1 MESEFEEFLLLVKR
15 VERAET
21 NDFIKL
27 AYLLGRD
34 PKHDFAGADLSSVDL
49 SSCDL
54 SHAELS
60 YTNMRGCNLAHANLR
75 YSNLHG
81 ADLSSANL
89 QGCDLA
95 YANLTDCN
103 LSNADLHESNLAY
116 ANLTN
121 CDLSDSDL
129 SSVNLSLVDLSVSKQ
144 KDKQSQ
150 GHESAEG
157 ETQVNQGF
165 LPQYPIVD
173 MHDGK
178 DYGRSSSIVM
188 KDPEV
193 SNTYLENAERPS
205 LGRLTE
211 FGDSSHEEMIING
224 PNNLCGEIEISGAK
238 NSAIVLAC
246 ASLLTT
252 DALLLK
258 NVPYLGDISTIC
270 HILGTM
276 GAEIRYLSTDS
287 IEISIRDLTRD
298 GPPFHLVNS
307 LRASFFCIGPILARC
322 GSVNMPLPGGC
333 QIGARPV
340 VEHVKGLKALGAT
353 VEIEH
358 GYVKAYIP
366 NQNRRL
372 KGALVQLE
380 VPSVGATET
389 LMMAAVL
396 ADGETIIKN
405 AAKEPEVCDLA
416 CLLRAMGAEI
426 RGEGTEKIIIN
437 GVSKLHGAEF
447 TIMPDRI
454 EAGTYLIAAANTRSQ
469 LEIYPV
475 IPNHMRTVLDVLKAA
490 GCNLRIVEN
499 RIMIVPGSVH
509 AVDICTHP
517 YPGYPT
523 DLQAAMMVLNAT
535 AIGSSIVTEEIFE
548 NRMQHVPELQRMGAN
563 IHIVGNTAYISGSAQ
578 LHGSLVRGTDLR
590 GVAALIL
597 AGLGAEGE
605 TSVRGLEFLDRGYSF
620 MDEKLRR
627 VGASIMRRSLR
638 PDLVSAS
645 LLQPFK

>member
-1 MESEFEEFLLLVKR
+1 MESDFEEFLLLVKR
-15 VERAET
+15 VEIAET
-21 NDFIKL
+21 NDFTKL
-27 AYLLGRD
+27 ANLLGRD

-60 YTNMRGCNLAHANLR
+60 YTNMKGCNLTGANLR

-89 QGCDLA
+89 KGCDLA

-103 LSNADLHESNLAY
+103 LSNADLHGSNLAY

-121 CDLSDSDL
+121 CNLSDSDL
-129 SSVNLSLVDLSVSKQ
+129 SSIDLSLVDLSVSQQQSKQ
-144 KDKQSQ
+144 RE
-150 GHESAEG
+150 GLESVDR

-165 LPQYPIVD
+165 LPQYPIVEI
-173 MHDGK
+173 HDEK
-178 DYGRSSSIVM
+178 DHGLNSSRVK
-188 KDPEV
+188 KDLEV
-193 SNTYLENAERPS
+193 SDTYLEVAARPS

-224 PNNLCGEIEISGAK
+224 PNTLCGEIEISGAK

-246 ASLLTT
+246 ASLLTS

-276 GAEIRYLSTDS
+276 GAKIRYLSTDS

-322 GSVNMPLPGGC
+322 GSVTMPLPGGC

-353 VEIEH
+353 VDIEQ
-358 GYVKAYIP
+358 GLVKAYIP
-366 NQNRRL
+366 NEKRRL
-372 KGALVQLE
+372 KGAVIQLE

-396 ADGETIIKN
+396 AEGETIIKN

-416 CLLRAMGAEI
+416 GLLRAMGAEI
-426 RGEGTEKIIIN
+426 CGEGTEKIIIN
-437 GVSKLHGAEF
+437 GVSDLHGAEF

-454 EAGTYLIAAANTRSQ
+454 EAGTYLIAAAVTRSL
-469 LEIYPV
+469 LEVFPV
-475 IPNHMRTVLDVLKAA
+475 IPSHIRSVLQALVAA
-490 GCNLRIVEN
+490 GCKLTIIQDRIIIE
-499 RIMIVPGSVH
+499 PGSVH
-509 AVDICTHP
+509 AVDICTKP

-535 AIGSSIVTEEIFE
+535 AIGSSTVKEQIFE
-548 NRMQHVPELQRMGAN
+548 SRMQHVAELQRMGAN
-563 IHIVGNTAYISGSAQ
+563 IRIEGNTAFISGSAQ

-605 TSVRGLEFLDRGYSF
+605 TNVRGLEFLDRGYAF

-627 VGASIMRRSLR
+627 VGASIIRKSLR
-638 PDLVSAS
+638 PDLVFAS
-645 LLQPFK
+645 MLQPSK